1 MRVSSSPYKQFISVF
16 IKLVYC
22 MNIDSL
28 KTNLSKLMQCTH
40 CTAVYGAVVNQEERF
55 ELVPLLDIKYLDI
68 NVSFSQIF

>member
-1 MRVSSSPYKQFISVF
+1 
-16 IKLVYC
+16 

-28 KTNLSKLMQCTH
+28 KTNMSKLMQCTH

-55 ELVPLLDIKYLDI
+55 EVVPLLDIKYLDI